1 VRVGRLLVTYVRINH
16 MKKERISNED
26 MTLTDALFAL
36 FNIDSSYRND
46 HILQLDDSEFDDW
59 LDIEDDTVLPPSGKL
74 V

>member
-1 VRVGRLLVTYVRINH
+1 